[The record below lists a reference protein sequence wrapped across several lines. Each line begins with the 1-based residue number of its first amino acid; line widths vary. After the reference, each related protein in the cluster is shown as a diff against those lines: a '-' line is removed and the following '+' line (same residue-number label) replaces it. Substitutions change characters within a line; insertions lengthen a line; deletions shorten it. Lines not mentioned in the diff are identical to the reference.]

1 MYINW
6 AYDFYIDPTTLEPTT
21 STDDTFLFP
30 TYANYGGPNYT
41 AGVLTTEAGPV
52 QVGGTNALDSLDALF
67 LIHDTTGDD
76 FALAAG
82 IATMDTSQLDA
93 EGQLYAGI
101 ALLAM
106 IEQLAVDGQLDQVDP
121 SLVTFGLNVAY
132 QDIQSG
138 YDGLNFIEALAF
150 QSVLAYDL
158 SVLV

>member
-1 MYINW
+1 M
-6 AYDFYIDPTTLEPTT
+6 
-21 STDDTFLFP
+21 
-30 TYANYGGPNYT
+30 
-41 AGVLTTEAGPV
+41 
-52 QVGGTNALDSLDALF
+52 
-67 LIHDTTGDD
+67 IHDTTGDD

-106 IEQLAVDGQLDQVDP
+106 IEQLAVDGQLNEVDP

-138 YDGLNFIEALAF
+138 YDGLNFFEALAF